1 MPWPYTGV
9 FAPLT
14 VGVVEVSH
22 PDETHT
28 LRLHVIELGTLK
40 VNSGRLLAC
49 DPFVYLTDGLVVD
62 LEPGTYPVRV
72 TVADVS
78 EEQDGSHL
86 REAYLS
92 LVLRDGAI
100 SSFAPLVPAGQEP
113 PQPGKFYAV
122 GVDAGTVAFVDDVS
136 ALTLMPPGDWDNEI
150 FDTGRPDSW
159 FAQMDAGSPLPAG
172 YANITLPLARNG
184 ENIVISHSGWGDGF
198 YPVVCAYDSSGRLI
212 GVHIDLAV
220 VGDFP
225 E

>member
-1 MPWPYTGV
+1 MPWPYAGV
-9 FAPLT
+9 FAPLR
-14 VGVVEVSH
+14 VGAVEVSH

-28 LRLHVIELGTLK
+28 FQLHVIDLGTLK
-40 VNSGRLLAC
+40 VSSGRLLAC
-49 DPFVYLTDGLVVD
+49 DPFTTLPDGLVVE

-78 EEQDGSHL
+78 EDQDGSHL

-92 LVLRDGAI
+92 LVLEDAPI
-100 SSFAPLVPAGQEP
+100 TSFVPLVPAGQEP
-113 PQPGKFYAV
+113 AEPGKFYAV
-122 GVDAGTVAFVDDVS
+122 GVDAATVAFVDEVS
-136 ALTLMPPGDWDNEI
+136 ARTLMAPGDWHNEI
-150 FDTGRPDSW
+150 FDSGQPDSW

-172 YANITLPLARNG
+172 YANITLPLARSG

-198 YPVVCAYDSSGRLI
+198 YPIVCAYDSSGRMI